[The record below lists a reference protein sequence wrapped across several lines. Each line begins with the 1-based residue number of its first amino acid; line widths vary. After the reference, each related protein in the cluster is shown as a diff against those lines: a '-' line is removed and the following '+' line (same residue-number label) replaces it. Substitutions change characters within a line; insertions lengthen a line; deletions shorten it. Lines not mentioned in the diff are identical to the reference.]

1 MINQHHVG
9 SSLDDLFE
17 EDGILSEI
25 TAIAIK
31 RVLAW
36 QVEQVMKE
44 KELSKTEMAKA
55 MNTSRAALERLLD
68 PKNTSVTL
76 KTMDKA
82 AKVIGKRLRID
93 LIDPELE
100 SA

>member
-68 PKNTSVTL
+68 PKIL
-76 KTMDKA
+76 
-82 AKVIGKRLRID
+82 L
-93 LIDPELE
+93 
-100 SA
+100 

>member
-1 MINQHHVG
+1 MNNLVG